1 MNESTVCRLC
11 LFNNNAVFN
20 LFDAKIQENQIIQKI
35 LKYLCFEIKE
45 DDNLPKDICLGC
57 IEKIEAFH
65 KFYEEVAQNQ
75 SMLAYAQ
82 TQGSPVIITSASPA
96 ILDSSQKSITMA
108 HHQLQEFI
116 KLEDINAGH
125 IDLQS
130 LNNAI
135 ASSGS
140 VPTTLAVISSVTFN
154 NGTATTNYTIQE
166 VPHNTLPIIT
176 TSTDAVASTTK
187 PPPIVEEYHA
197 EVEQVLQSNQQDSEV
212 IENQKHPKATLQLPT
227 RIRKKKVKDKMES
240 PIDDCSDNFAK
251 ELADENELADKMDL
265 SLDNT
270 PHLEEREN
278 NESKRDF
285 LENIEFPDFP
295 KRIIQDSK
303 LLIRGKPLISL
314 MSKFYRLEC
323 DLCTDGSKSGKKGF
337 KKLSVLCNH
346 YTEFHNIK
354 GYVIC
359 CGVKLIKPRAMAM
372 HMARHLQPEAFRCPE
387 CSKMMTC
394 PKILQYHIQNHLP
407 EEKRPL
413 ACPDCPRRFSYSSA
427 LVAHAI
433 SHQPESQRAAHVCDE
448 CGKTFSSPGRLS
460 THINVAHTKQGVSF
474 VCHVCAKQF
483 ACKGNLTYHLT
494 THQPRVHQVQCQQC
508 GKWLKNKLCLRK
520 HMVQHSMV
528 RFKCD
533 LCEYSALN
541 RQCLRNH
548 VRVQHTDLKPY
559 CCSQC
564 GRAFKL
570 KNTLLNHMVQHTG
583 LKKFSCQFCSR
594 TFASSGNYY
603 SHRKRMHPQELA
615 AYNKKREEEER

>member
-1 MNESTVCRLC
+1 MQPDQDSVGS
-11 LFNNNAVFN
+11 
-20 LFDAKIQENQIIQKI
+20 AKENQVIQKI

-45 DDNLPKDICLGC
+45 DDNLPKDICLSC
-57 IEKIEAFH
+57 YEKIEAFH
-65 KFYEEVAQNQ
+65 KFFEEVSQNQ
-75 SMLAYAQ
+75 TMLAYAQ
-82 TQGSPVIITSASPA
+82 TQNSPVIITSAAPP
-96 ILDSSQKSITMA
+96 ILDPNQKSITMA

-116 KLEDINAGH
+116 KIEDISGSH

-130 LNNAI
+130 LSA
-135 ASSGS
+135 GGP
-140 VPTTLAVISSVTFN
+140 VPTTIAVISSVTFN
-154 NGTATTNYTIQE
+154 NGTATTNYTLQP
-166 VPHNTLPIIT
+166 VTQALQG
-176 TSTDAVASTTK
+176 AF
-187 PPPIVEEYHA
+187 PIVANA
-197 EVEQVLQSNQQDSEV
+197 EPLPEPTPMAKEDLADDMKKGANKVEDSPTQARVRRKRVKEKPGNTTQ
-212 IENQKHPKATLQLPT
+212 ISENLA
-227 RIRKKKVKDKMES
+227 KDDEMES
-240 PIDDCSDNFAK
+240 EAW
-251 ELADENELADKMDL
+251 LKMDDL
-265 SLDNT
+265 TEDT
-270 PHLEEREN
+270 KEDEEPRN
-278 NESKRDF
+278 DHF
-285 LENIEFPDFP
+285 ENIEFPNFP
-295 KRIIQDSK
+295 KKIIQDTK
-303 LLIRGKPLISL
+303 LLIRGKALISL
-314 MSKFYRLEC
+314 MSKFYRLDC
-323 DLCTDGSKSGKKGF
+323 DLCAEGSKGGKKVF

-346 YTEFHNIK
+346 YTEVHNIK

-394 PKILQYHIQNHLP
+394 PKILQYHVQNHLP

-427 LVAHAI
+427 LVAHSI

-460 THINVAHTKQGVSF
+460 THINVAHTKQGISF

-528 RFKCD
+528 RFNCD

-548 VRVQHTDLKPY
+548 VRVQHTDLKPF

-564 GRAFKL
+564 GRTFKL

-603 SHRKRMHPQELA
+603 SHRKRMHPTELA
-615 AYNKKREEEER
+615 DFNRKREEEENILRAKALAGKLSS

>member
-1 MNESTVCRLC
+1 MNESSVCRLC
-11 LFNNNAVFN
+11 LFNNNAVLN
-20 LFDAKIQENQIIQKI
+20 LFETKIQENQVLQKI
-35 LKYLCFEIKE
+35 LKYLGFEIKP
-45 DDNLPKDICLGC
+45 DDNLPKDICLSC
-57 IEKIEAFH
+57 FEKIEAFH
-65 KFYEEVAQNQ
+65 KFYEEVTQNQ

-82 TQGSPVIITSASPA
+82 TQNSPVIITSASQEQHHKTIA
-96 ILDSSQKSITMA
+96 MT
-108 HHQLQEFI
+108 HQLQEFI
-116 KLEDINAGH
+116 KLEDINAGQ

-135 ASSGS
+135 SSNGS
-140 VPTTLAVISSVTFN
+140 IPTTIAVISSVTFN
-154 NGTATTNYTIQE
+154 NGTATTNYTIQQ
-166 VPHNTLPIIT
+166 VPQTLPATFPVIADPSEAAESSAKT
-176 TSTDAVASTTK
+176 QDEAFPEDQVQSGKKSLEA
-187 PPPIVEEYHA
+187 PEE
-197 EVEQVLQSNQQDSEV
+197 
-212 IENQKHPKATLQLPT
+212 PKATTQNRL
-227 RIRKKKVKDKMES
+227 RKKKVREKPESCVEEALENCLKAEELDTESCDK
-240 PIDDCSDNFAK
+240 
-251 ELADENELADKMDL
+251 
-265 SLDNT
+265 
-270 PHLEEREN
+270 LEELPLDTKEDE
-278 NESKRDF
+278 ESSH
-285 LENIEFPDFP
+285 LENIEFPNFP
-295 KRIIQDSK
+295 KKIIQDTK
-303 LLIRGKPLISL
+303 LLIRGKALISL

-323 DLCTDGSKSGKKGF
+323 DLCAEGSKSGKKGF
-337 KKLSVLCNH
+337 KKLPVLCNH
-346 YTEFHNIK
+346 YTEAHNIK

-387 CSKMMTC
+387 CHKMMTC

-427 LVAHAI
+427 LVAHSI
-433 SHQPESQRAAHVCDE
+433 SHQPESERAAHVCDE

-460 THINVAHTKQGVSF
+460 THINVAHTKQGISF

-528 RFKCD
+528 RFNCD

-548 VRVQHTDLKPY
+548 VRVQHTDLKPF
-559 CCSQC
+559 CCSIC
-564 GRAFKL
+564 GRTFKL

-603 SHRKRMHPQELA
+603 SHRKRMHPTELA
-615 AYNKKREEEER
+615 DFNRKREEEENILRAKALAGKLST